1 MKKIILVGGDLAAG
15 KTTFAKKI
23 AHELNLIVL
32 NKDTIKEIL
41 GDNIGFKDRAENLRL
56 SYATFELFKYLAK
69 EFMEKEISFILESNF
84 RERELRYL
92 EELTN
97 EYHYQAISFIL
108 TGDISILHQRFM
120 DRIASK
126 TRNIV
131 HQAVDLSS
139 EEDFRQLILE
149 ARKVTYFGTIYKID
163 TTNLDIDY
171 PKIIEM
177 INQN

>member
-1 MKKIILVGGDLAAG
+1 
-15 KTTFAKKI
+15 
-23 AHELNLIVL
+23 
-32 NKDTIKEIL
+32 
-41 GDNIGFKDRAENLRL
+41 
-56 SYATFELFKYLAK
+56 
-69 EFMEKEISFILESNF
+69 
-84 RERELRYL
+84 
-92 EELTN
+92 
-97 EYHYQAISFIL
+97 
-108 TGDISILHQRFM
+108 M

-139 EEDFRQLILE
+139 EDDFRQLILE

-163 TTNLDIDY
+163 TTKLDIDY

>member
-23 AHELNLIVL
+23 AQELKIVVL

-56 SYATFELFKYLAK
+56 SYATFELFKYLAQ

-84 RERELRYL
+84 RERELRVL
-92 EELTN
+92 EELTKKYN
-97 EYHYQAISFIL
+97 YNAISFVL

-120 DRIASK
+120 ERIASK

-131 HQAVDLSS
+131 HQAIDLSK
-139 EEDFRQLILE
+139 EEDFRDIILE
-149 ARKVTYFGTIYKID
+149 ARRVTYFGNIHKID
-163 TTNLDIDY
+163 TTKFPIDY
-171 PKIIEM
+171 IKIMEM
-177 INQN
+177 IDKK